1 MIHKI
6 KVLVNKLLIALFKI
20 KIVKENSKLYLDY
33 TDLNLNIKQIQD
45 NQKPIIF
52 DCGAR
57 DGSSVKRFKKLY
69 PNSEIHCF
77 EPVKTS
83 IKKIQE
89 NYKNDNSI
97 ILNNCGVGDA
107 NEKKVFNEHEHNV
120 GISSFREIKKDTA
133 WAISR
138 LKNAEKSPKKYE
150 VNIITLDKYCS
161 ENNINQINILKIDVQ
176 GYETNVL
183 EGAKNLLKF
192 SKIDLIEMELH
203 HENLYN
209 FENSYYELEKY
220 LIPNNYRLFSVSR
233 GGSLLHHK
241 TFKQDIIYI
250 SDKLYQKN
258 KEKILKRDY

>member
-1 MIHKI
+1 MIQKFKI
-6 KVLVNKLLIALFKI
+6 LVNNLLIALFKI

-33 TDLNLNIKQIQD
+33 TDLDSNIKQLQSI
-45 NQKPIIF
+45 QKPIIF
-52 DCGAR
+52 DCGAKY
-57 DGSSVKRFKKLY
+57 GSSVERFKKLY

-83 IKKIQE
+83 IQKIQE
-89 NYKNDNSI
+89 NFKNNNSI
-97 ILNNCGVGDA
+97 ILNNCGVGDT
-107 NEKKVFNEHEHNV
+107 NEKKVFNEYEGRV

-133 WAISR
+133 WAVDR
-138 LKNAEKSPKKYE
+138 LNEEKEPKKYE

-161 ENNINQINILKIDVQ
+161 ENNINEINIMKIDVQ

-183 EGAKNLLKF
+183 EGAKNLLKL

-203 HENLYN
+203 HDNLYN
-209 FENSYYELEKY
+209 FESSYYELEKY
-220 LIPNNYRLFSVSR
+220 LIPNKYRLFSVSR

-250 SDKLYQKN
+250 SDKLFKKN
-258 KEKILKRDY
+258 KKKIINKDY

>member
-1 MIHKI
+1 MIQKFKI
-6 KVLVNKLLIALFKI
+6 LVNNLLIALFKI

-33 TDLNLNIKQIQD
+33 TDLDSNIKQLQSI
-45 NQKPIIF
+45 QKPIIF
-52 DCGAR
+52 DCGAKY
-57 DGSSVKRFKKLY
+57 GSSVERFKKLY

-83 IKKIQE
+83 IQKIQE
-89 NYKNDNSI
+89 NFKNNNSI
-97 ILNNCGVGDA
+97 ILNNCGVGDT
-107 NEKKVFNEHEHNV
+107 NEKKVFNEYEGRV

-133 WAISR
+133 WAVDR
-138 LKNAEKSPKKYE
+138 LNEEKEPKKYE

-161 ENNINQINILKIDVQ
+161 ENNINEINIMKIDVQ

-183 EGAKNLLKF
+183 EGAKNLLKL

-203 HENLYN
+203 HDNLYN
-209 FENSYYELEKY
+209 FESSYYDLEKY
-220 LIPNNYRLFSVSR
+220 LIPNKYRLFSVSR
-233 GGSLLHHK
+233 GGSLLYHK

-258 KEKILKRDY
+258 KKKIINKDY

>member
-1 MIHKI
+1 MVQKFKI
-6 KVLVNKLLIALFKI
+6 LFNRLLIALFKV

-33 TDLNLNIKQIQD
+33 TDLDLNIKQIQD
-45 NQKPIIF
+45 SQKPIIF
-52 DCGAR
+52 DCGAKQ
-57 DGSSVKRFKKLY
+57 GQSVKRFKKLY

-77 EPVKTS
+77 EPVKNS

-97 ILNNCGVGDA
+97 ILNNCGVGDV
-107 NEKKVFNEHEHNV
+107 NEKKVFNEYEDRI
-120 GISSFREIKKDTA
+120 GTSSFREIKKDTA
-133 WAISR
+133 WAINKF
-138 LKNAEKSPKKYE
+138 KNAEMEPKKYE

-161 ENNINQINILKIDVQ
+161 ENNINQINIMKIDVQ

-233 GGSLLHHK
+233 GGSLLHHT

-250 SDKLYQKN
+250 SGNLYQKN
-258 KEKILKRDY
+258 KKKLNRDY

>member
-1 MIHKI
+1 MIQKFKI
-6 KVLVNKLLIALFKI
+6 LFNRLLIALFKV

-33 TDLNLNIKQIQD
+33 TDLDLNIKQIQD
-45 NQKPIIF
+45 SQKPIIF
-52 DCGAR
+52 DCGAKQ
-57 DGSSVKRFKKLY
+57 GQSVKRFKKLY

-77 EPVKTS
+77 EPVKNS

-97 ILNNCGVGDA
+97 ILNNCGVGDV
-107 NEKKVFNEHEHNV
+107 NEKKVFNEYEDRI
-120 GISSFREIKKDTA
+120 GTSSFREIKKDTA
-133 WAISR
+133 WAINKF
-138 LKNAEKSPKKYE
+138 KNAEMEPKKYE

-161 ENNINQINILKIDVQ
+161 ENNINQINIMKIDVQ

-192 SKIDLIEMELH
+192 SKIGLIEMELH

-220 LIPNNYRLFSVSR
+220 LIPNNYRLFSVGR
-233 GGSLLHHK
+233 GGSLLHHT
-241 TFKQDIIYI
+241 TFKQDIIFI

>member
-33 TDLNLNIKQIQD
+33 TDLDSNIKQLQSI
-45 NQKPIIF
+45 QKPIIF
-52 DCGAR
+52 DCGAKY
-57 DGSSVKRFKKLY
+57 GSSVERFKKLY

-83 IKKIQE
+83 IQKIQE
-89 NYKNDNSI
+89 NFKNNNSI
-97 ILNNCGVGDA
+97 ILNNCGVGDT
-107 NEKKVFNEHEHNV
+107 NEKKVFNEYEGRV

-133 WAISR
+133 WAVDR
-138 LKNAEKSPKKYE
+138 LNEEKEPKKYE

-183 EGAKNLLKF
+183 EGAKNLLKL

-203 HENLYN
+203 HDNLYN
-209 FENSYYELEKY
+209 FESSYYDLEKY
-220 LIPNNYRLFSVSR
+220 LIPNKYRLFSVSR
-233 GGSLLHHK
+233 GGSLLYHK

-258 KEKILKRDY
+258 KKKIINKDY